1 MEIDLMPS
9 KVSNDATTMIYAID
23 ATGAVTVKLSQQDG
37 HNVAFRNSFRI

>member
-23 ATGAVTVKLSQQDG
+23 ATGAVKLRRQQDG
-37 HNVAFRNSFRI
+37 HNALQKFI